1 MMVSLPVLASV
12 IIRFWNKVFRDSFL
26 LGSKIVIMMN
36 KGVLIL
42 IFFVLFGNTALVV
55 AQTEPEDIAMA
66 ADEYQ
71 DSFYE
76 SLKQKGI
83 ENYDKA
89 IVSLEKCIQLKPND
103 AVAYFELGKNYLF
116 LKQYKEAQNSFE
128 KATQLDPK
136 NKWYWLGIYD
146 VCFETQN
153 YPLAIETIQKIIP
166 FDEEY
171 KDDLISLY
179 MSTNQFDK
187 ALSTINEMDAKFGK
201 SDDRN
206 RYKMQILSQ
215 GKYQE
220 AEISSLMDQIKKN
233 PKEES
238 NYVNLIFLYSKAE
251 QTDKALEVAKEL
263 AKEIPNSEWAQV
275 SLFKVYLDANQTDKA
290 IKAMNVIF
298 SGAKIDIKIKHR
310 TLNEFLI
317 YVSKNPQY
325 APELEKAIAY
335 FDNDKE
341 VNVAKEIGKFY
352 HSKGQ
357 FENAIKYYEKDLKSN
372 SDTDRETNMLL
383 LDAYQQAKQFESMTK
398 RALAMIEVYPSQPQ
412 FYFYAGLGSN
422 QMKQFKN
429 AKTVLEMG
437 LDYVVD
443 DSALEANFN
452 FQLAEAYN
460 GLGDVKKKEMHFLKA
475 NELLKKKK

>member
-1 MMVSLPVLASV
+1 MIQKGV
-12 IIRFWNKVFRDSFL
+12 
-26 LGSKIVIMMN
+26 IVI
-36 KGVLIL
+36 L
-42 IFFVLFGNTALVV
+42 FFVLLGNPVSV
-55 AQTEPEDIAMA
+55 MAQTEPEDIAMA
-66 ADEYQ
+66 TDEYQ
-71 DSFYE
+71 DAFYE

-89 IVSLEKCIQLKPND
+89 IASLDKCVKLKPND
-103 AVAYFELGKNYLF
+103 AVAYFELGKNYLS
-116 LKQYKEAQNSFE
+116 LKDYRNAQDSFE

-146 VCFETQN
+146 VSYETKN
-153 YPLAIETIQKIIP
+153 YPLAIETIQKIAV

-179 MSTNQFDK
+179 MITSQFDK
-187 ALSTINEMDAKFGK
+187 ALVTINEMNDKFGK
-201 SDDRN
+201 SEDRD

-215 GKYQE
+215 GKYQN
-220 AEISSLMDQIKKN
+220 AEISNLIDQIKKN

-238 NYVNLIFLYSKAE
+238 NYINLIFLYSKAE
-251 QTDKALEVAKEL
+251 ETDKALEVAKQL
-263 AKEIPNSEWAQV
+263 AKEVPTSEWAQV
-275 SLFKVYLDANQTDKA
+275 SLFKVYIDGNQADKA
-290 IKAMNVIF
+290 IKAMNVIL
-298 SGAKIDIKIKHR
+298 SSSKIDSKIKHR

-317 YVSKNPQY
+317 YVNKNPQY

-341 VNVAKEIGKFY
+341 IDVAKEIGKFY

-372 SDTDRETNMLL
+372 SDTDRETNLL
-383 LDAYQQAKQFESMTK
+383 LLEAYTQAKQFEPMTK
-398 RALAMIEVYPSQPQ
+398 RAMNMIEVYPSQPQ
-412 FYFYAGLGSN
+412 FYYYAGLGNN
-422 QMKQFKN
+422 QLQQFKN

-443 DSALEANFN
+443 DKTLEANFN
-452 FQLAEAYN
+452 IQLGEAHN
-460 GLGDVKKKEMHFLKA
+460 GLGDAKKKEEYFLKA

>member
-1 MMVSLPVLASV
+1 MIQKGV
-12 IIRFWNKVFRDSFL
+12 
-26 LGSKIVIMMN
+26 IVI
-36 KGVLIL
+36 L
-42 IFFVLFGNTALVV
+42 FFVLLSNPISVM

-66 ADEYQ
+66 TDEYQ

-89 IVSLEKCIQLKPND
+89 IVSLEKCIKLKPND
-103 AVAYFELGKNYLF
+103 AVAYFELGKNYLS
-116 LKQYKEAQNSFE
+116 LRQYQNAQDSFE
-128 KATQLDPK
+128 KATQLNPK

-146 VCFETQN
+146 VSFQTKN
-153 YPLAIETIQKIIP
+153 YPLAIETIQKIIV

-179 MSTNQFDK
+179 MITNQFDK
-187 ALSTINEMDAKFGK
+187 ALLAINEMNDKFGK
-201 SDDRN
+201 SEDRD
-206 RYKMQILSQ
+206 RYKLQILSQ
-215 GKYQE
+215 GKYQN
-220 AEISSLMDQIKKN
+220 AEISNLIDQIKQH

-251 QTDKALEVAKEL
+251 ETDKALDVAKQL

-275 SLFKVYLDANQTDKA
+275 SMFKVYLDANQADKA
-290 IKAMNVIF
+290 IKSMNVIL
-298 SGAKIDIKIKHR
+298 SSSKIDSKIKHR

-317 YVSKNPQY
+317 YVNKNPQY
-325 APELEKAIAY
+325 APDLEKAIAY
-335 FDNDKE
+335 FDNDKD
-341 VNVAKEIGKFY
+341 VDVAKEIGKFY

-357 FENAIKYYEKDLKSN
+357 FENAIKYYEKDLKAN
-372 SDTDRETNMLL
+372 SEIDRETNLL
-383 LDAYQQAKQFESMTK
+383 LLEAYTQAKQFEPMTK
-398 RALAMIEVYPSQPQ
+398 KAMNMIEVYPSQPQ
-412 FYFYAGLGSN
+412 FYYYAGLGNN
-422 QMKQFKN
+422 QLKQFKN

-443 DSALEANFN
+443 DKTLEANFN
-452 FQLAEAYN
+452 IQLGESYN
-460 GLGDVKKKEMHFLKA
+460 GLGDAKKKEEYFLKA

>member
-1 MMVSLPVLASV
+1 MIQKGV
-12 IIRFWNKVFRDSFL
+12 
-26 LGSKIVIMMN
+26 IVI
-36 KGVLIL
+36 L
-42 IFFVLFGNTALVV
+42 FFVLLGNPVSV
-55 AQTEPEDIAMA
+55 MAQTEPEDIAMA
-66 ADEYQ
+66 TDEYQ
-71 DSFYE
+71 DAFYE

-89 IVSLEKCIQLKPND
+89 IASLDKCVKLKPND
-103 AVAYFELGKNYLF
+103 AVAYFELGKNYLS
-116 LKQYKEAQNSFE
+116 LKDYRNAQDSFE

-146 VCFETQN
+146 VSYETKN
-153 YPLAIETIQKIIP
+153 YPLAIETIHKIIS

-179 MSTNQFDK
+179 MITNQFDK
-187 ALSTINEMDAKFGK
+187 ALVTINEMNDKFGK
-201 SDDRN
+201 SEDRD
-206 RYKMQILSQ
+206 RYKLQILSQ
-215 GKYQE
+215 GKYQN
-220 AEISSLMDQIKKN
+220 AEISNLIDQIKKN

-251 QTDKALEVAKEL
+251 ETDKALDVAKQL
-263 AKEIPNSEWAQV
+263 AKAVPDSEWAQV
-275 SLFKVYLDANQTDKA
+275 SMFKVYLDDNQSEKA
-290 IKAMNVIF
+290 IKSMNVIL
-298 SGAKIDIKIKHR
+298 SSSKIDSKIKHR

-317 YVSKNPQY
+317 YVNKNPQY

-341 VNVAKEIGKFY
+341 IDVAKEVGKFY

-372 SDTDRETNMLL
+372 SDTDRETNLL
-383 LDAYQQAKQFESMTK
+383 LLEAYAQAKQFEPMTK
-398 RALAMIEVYPSQPQ
+398 RAMNMIDVYPSQPQ
-412 FYFYAGLGSN
+412 FYYYAGLGNN
-422 QMKQFKN
+422 QLKQFKN

-443 DSALEANFN
+443 DKTLEANFN
-452 FQLAEAYN
+452 IQLGEAYN
-460 GLGDVKKKEMHFLKA
+460 GLGDAKKKEEYFLKA

>member
-1 MMVSLPVLASV
+1 MIKKRVLV
-12 IIRFWNKVFRDSFL
+12 
-26 LGSKIVIMMN
+26 
-36 KGVLIL
+36 IL
-42 IFFVLFGNTALVV
+42 IFALFSNAFSVM
-55 AQTEPEDIAMA
+55 AQTNPEDIAMA
-66 ADEYQ
+66 TDEYQ

-89 IVSLEKCIQLKPND
+89 IASLEKCVKLKPND
-103 AVAYFELGKNYLF
+103 AVAYFELGKNYLA
-116 LKQYKEAQNSFE
+116 LKDYNNAQSSFE

-146 VCFETQN
+146 VSYETKN

-179 MSTNQFDK
+179 MISNQYDK
-187 ALSTINEMDAKFGK
+187 ALATINEMNDKFGK
-201 SDDRN
+201 SEDRD

-215 GKYQE
+215 GKYQNAE
-220 AEISSLMDQIKKN
+220 ASNLIDKIKKN

-238 NYVNLIFLYSKAE
+238 NYVDLIFLYSKSE
-251 QTDKALEVAKEL
+251 ETDKALDVAKQL

-275 SLFKVYLDANQTDKA
+275 SLFKGYLDANQADKA
-290 IKAMNVIF
+290 INSMNIILA
-298 SGAKIDIKIKHR
+298 SSKIDLKIKHR

-317 YVSKNPQY
+317 YVNKNPQY
-325 APELEKAIAY
+325 APALEKAIGY
-335 FDNDKE
+335 FDNDPN
-341 VNVAKEIGKFY
+341 VDVAKEIGKFY
-352 HSKGQ
+352 HSKNQ
-357 FENAIKYYEKDLKSN
+357 FENAIKYYEKDLKAN
-372 SDTDRETNMLL
+372 SDTDRETNLLL
-383 LDAYQQAKQFESMTK
+383 LDAYAQAKQFDAMTK
-398 RALAMIEVYPSQPQ
+398 RAMTMIEVYPSQPQ
-412 FYFYAGLGSN
+412 FYYYAGLGSN
-422 QMKQFKN
+422 QLQQFKN

-443 DSALEANFN
+443 DLQLEANFN
-452 FQLAEAYN
+452 IQLGEAYN
-460 GLGDVKKKEMHFLKA
+460 GLGDAKKKEEYFLKA